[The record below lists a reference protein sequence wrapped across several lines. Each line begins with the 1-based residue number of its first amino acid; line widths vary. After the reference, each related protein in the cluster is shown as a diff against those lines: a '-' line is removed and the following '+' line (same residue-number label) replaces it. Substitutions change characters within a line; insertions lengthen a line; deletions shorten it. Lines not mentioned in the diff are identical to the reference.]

1 MNYKASFKRITNN
14 KTLVNESLFSLFSFF
29 SQECGFLVLILVAGY
44 ILPTD
49 YGRLSIFNTIV
60 AFLTYVVGF
69 STNSYVSVSYFR
81 EPRDIFKKDFTAIIL
96 IFVSSLIFFLLL
108 QQYYRKTQYEVQ
120 KSLDDCSIMRSSQHL
135 PHPFSIFIKIFSE

>member
-108 QQYYRKTQYEVQ
+108 QQYYRKT
-120 KSLDDCSIMRSSQHL
+120 
-135 PHPFSIFIKIFSE
+135 